1 MPTLKDY
8 LHALGNV
15 ENPVYIAIF
24 LIVVLIVLIYFIFR
38 YVIQPLRV
46 SHYYEK
52 KELELKNARLMALF
66 TELDPDPVLRIN
78 EKGVII
84 YSNNSSKKI
93 SPNINLVDRSIK
105 EILPDLKLD
114 IDSFIKKDGTMNFSM
129 SINDKHYAI
138 LIRGTSYLNIAQIY
152 FRDISERVNF
162 EIRLRDSEKKY
173 KELSGHLQ
181 DKLEEERIR
190 IARELHDSIGQNLLL
205 LKLHMQGMFEENHKE
220 MNSILTT
227 IESTLVEL
235 RSIIQDL
242 KPQVL
247 DELGLNAALNLLC
260 EKVSKDSDISG
271 SIDIIGLN
279 ERLDQK
285 IEITIFRT
293 VQEIL
298 NNIVKHSRAKEF
310 NIQLIDNPKY
320 LRLLV
325 SDDGIGMD
333 YPEIMHGSNSKGFG
347 LLNIKE
353 RVENIN
359 GKLKIDSSSNNG
371 TLVVVEIPKNGQIN
385 E

>member
-190 IARELHDSIGQNLLL
+190 IARVLHDSIGQNLLL